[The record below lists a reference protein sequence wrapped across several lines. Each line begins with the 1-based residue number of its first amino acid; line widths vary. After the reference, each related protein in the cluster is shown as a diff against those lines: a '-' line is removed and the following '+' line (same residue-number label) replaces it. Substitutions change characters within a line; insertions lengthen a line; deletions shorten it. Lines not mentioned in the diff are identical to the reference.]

1 MAPPGKNPLPDFN
14 SFPNKSAY
22 VRLVRNFC
30 RGKEEDEAIELICRI
45 FPKTM
50 IDSYYNRFLD
60 ESFEGEMNAEELL
73 EHVENYVKDQD
84 LKDTLW
90 DKAKAAYDIRFSFG
104 SQEACQK
111 LLIELY
117 GRFRVMLK
125 GMEKNEVQRV
135 VVTRF
140 LSLIPPKMG
149 RKLIEKFENPTY
161 DDVLKF
167 AADSDKK
174 YDVEKRSK
182 NQDQR
187 KRDFK
192 DKEKK
197 EFSKGNLSK
206 PIKRLDNGENK
217 DDKEESKIKIAFFF
231 KDEIN
236 DVSNAIVNIDGY
248 GDVTM
253 YLDSCSS
260 INIIPKALA
269 DKLLEKL
276 GDVSLVNAESFSI
289 KGIHES
295 YSKTCG
301 ALELRISIPNS
312 LVNKEKIVFY
322 IDKEAISPLLSKN
335 FLKKFNI
342 NPVDYDGS
350 KTNSDFNGM
359 VIDQAS
365 DKFISLLKSMP
376 LLYDDKNDYPNNV
389 CKTSFTISNQY
400 YPVRKK
406 IIPVSKELDEHVRS
420 NIEKQIKKG
429 WLEPVPVGTMVDNV
443 NSMVIVKKDKNE
455 DPVRV
460 CFNCTHINKFLTI
473 PEDSDELPSIKDL
486 LHVDVDR
493 ISLYDIRS
501 AFNRIDV
508 EEECRQY
515 LVLGTPYGMFR
526 SKVLVFGLKLSPYIW
541 MKTIKKV
548 LEPVIEHIKIYYDDI
563 VNVAKGKL
571 HDEINCKIIEC
582 LNKVNMQLTPNKC
595 AIGVNKGI
603 FLGYLIECP
612 LKISIPKDRVEALL
626 QLPCP
631 KNSKEVMELMGRFQ
645 YFAAMIPN
653 FAELTAPIHDFKNR
667 KGEFQKELYPH
678 FELLKRATAKS
689 VSLEAIRN
697 NCKNLVI
704 YASFSDIAICS
715 IMKACY
721 KDEMRIFAVGGRK
734 LRASEKNYG
743 KPEKVLLAVRE
754 IIAQNKYI
762 SANFEIL
769 VYSEVQGIQKA
780 WDSEIGMVSST
791 FQRLMYEL
799 KAFNLNFIYVKGN
812 RNDSN
817 FLLKSNY
824 SSNISQAT
832 SFIAKVEN
840 DFDYFPI
847 SPDELKKE
855 YFSDKDAIL
864 LGIYISEGF
873 LPESKKLELNY
884 ALRSKLDKVECKNGI
899 IYVEDKLLIPFNL
912 RSKLVDYLH
921 RYHASFDQMSRNV
934 KVNFVGNKILSLLKE
949 KANTCDICLTFRR
962 NSRKQISEWPKTD
975 DKRERFHADC
985 AEYGKHLFMVNCD
998 AHTGYCAAVVIK
1010 GVSSKDIIAAYSD
1023 TYERI
1028 ETPLIQVADN
1038 GRGFCATQTR
1048 EYLKDLGIVVL
1059 FSVPR
1064 CPESNGI
1071 AEKCIGLIKGYLD
1084 KHEKKESFKILLQK
1098 AVNAVNNRVVDGISI
1113 KRKFFG
1119 YSDKELVTMKYNF
1132 KSYPFACNI
1141 KYKLDRGEKT
1151 WNNGKCLERIGNNMF
1166 RITDDEEKNV
1176 YIRKADSIMFLDKR
1190 GTVTSVDQINKLVY
1204 QEKENVIETSEMNV
1218 SDEPDKEYI
1227 KIESEQD
1234 FQNFRLSRPDF
1245 RLFLSIDGSTEKGK
1259 GYGGVIWGY
1268 INNSLP
1274 EVVPFR
1280 GSKGLASSAQFL
1292 EVSALEEG
1300 LKKLESDKNDER
1312 FKGKLAIVTD
1322 SDYVGRSVTCY
1333 LSKWEKTNFITTKG
1347 SKVKHEQQWKNILSS
1362 LTGWKEIIVLKAA
1375 AHKDILINEAA
1386 DMQSKLGAA
1395 ESISKSSITIEAEEG
1410 DD

>member
-1 MAPPGKNPLPDFN
+1 G
-14 SFPNKSAY
+14 
-22 VRLVRNFC
+22 
-30 RGKEEDEAIELICRI
+30 
-45 FPKTM
+45 
-50 IDSYYNRFLD
+50 
-60 ESFEGEMNAEELL
+60 
-73 EHVENYVKDQD
+73 
-84 LKDTLW
+84 
-90 DKAKAAYDIRFSFG
+90 DI
-104 SQEACQK
+104 
-111 LLIELY
+111 
-117 GRFRVMLK
+117 
-125 GMEKNEVQRV
+125 
-135 VVTRF
+135 
-140 LSLIPPKMG
+140 SL
-149 RKLIEKFENPTY
+149 
-161 DDVLKF
+161 
-167 AADSDKK
+167 A
-174 YDVEKRSK
+174 
-182 NQDQR
+182 
-187 KRDFK
+187 
-192 DKEKK
+192 
-197 EFSKGNLSK
+197 
-206 PIKRLDNGENK
+206 
-217 DDKEESKIKIAFFF
+217 
-231 KDEIN
+231 
-236 DVSNAIVNIDGY
+236 
-248 GDVTM
+248 
-253 YLDSCSS
+253 
-260 INIIPKALA
+260 
-269 DKLLEKL
+269 
-276 GDVSLVNAESFSI
+276 NAESFSI

-301 ALELRISIPNS
+301 ALELSISIPNS
-312 LVNKEKIVFY
+312 IVNKEKTIFY

-350 KTNSDFNGM
+350 KANNDFNGM

-389 CKTSFTISNQY
+389 CKTSFTVSSQY
-400 YPVRKK
+400 YPIRKK
-406 IIPVSKELDEHVRS
+406 IIPVPKELDEHVRL
-420 NIEKQIKKG
+420 NIKKQIEKG
-429 WLEPVPVGTMVDNV
+429 WLEPVPVGTMIDNV
-443 NSMVIVKKDKNE
+443 NSMVIVKKDKIE

-508 EEECRQY
+508 EEDCRQY
-515 LVLGTPYGMFR
+515 LVVEHPMACLER
-526 SKVLVFGLKLSPYIW
+526 
-541 MKTIKKV
+541 V

-582 LNKVNMQLTPNKC
+582 LHKVNMQLTPSKC

-631 KNSKEVMELMGRFQ
+631 RNSKEVMELMGRFQ

-653 FAELTAPIHDFKNR
+653 FAGLTAPIHDFKNR
-667 KGEFQKELYPH
+667 KGDFQNELYPH
-678 FELLKRATAKS
+678 FESLKRATAKC
-689 VSLEAIRN
+689 VSLEAIRS
-697 NCKNLVI
+697 NCKNLAI
-704 YASFSDIAICS
+704 YISFSNIAVCS

-780 WDSEIGMVSST
+780 WDSEIGVVSST

-799 KAFNLNFIYVKGN
+799 KAFNLNFIYVKEN
-812 RNDSN
+812 KNDSN

-824 SSNISQAT
+824 STNVSQAI

-840 DFDYFPI
+840 DFDSFPI

-864 LGIYISEGF
+864 LGIYRSEGF

-884 ALRSKLDKVECKNGI
+884 TLRSKLDKVEYKNGI
-899 IYVEDKLLIPFNL
+899 IYVEDKLLIPFSL

-949 KANTCDICLTFRR
+949 KANTCEVCLTFRR

-998 AHTGYCAAVVIK
+998 AHTGYCAAVMVK
-1010 GVSSKDIIAAYSD
+1010 GVSAKDIIAAYSD

-1048 EYLKDLGIVVL
+1048 EYLQDLGIVVL

-1071 AEKCIGLIKGYLD
+1071 AEKCIGLIKCYLD
-1084 KHEKKESFKILLQK
+1084 KQEKKESFKILLQK
-1098 AVNAVNNRVVDGISI
+1098 AVNAVNNRVVNGISV

-1119 YSDKELVTMKYNF
+1119 YSDEELVTMKYNF
-1132 KSYPFACNI
+1132 KSYPFVCNI
-1141 KYKLDRGEKT
+1141 KYKLDKGEKI
-1151 WNNGKCLERIGNNMF
+1151 WKNGKCLERIGKNMF

-1190 GTVTSVDQINKLVY
+1190 GTVTSVDKINKLVY
-1204 QEKENVIETSEMNV
+1204 QEKENTIETLEIDV
-1218 SDEPDKEYI
+1218 PDEPDREYI
-1227 KIESEQD
+1227 KIDNEQD
-1234 FQNFRLSRPDF
+1234 FQNFRLSRPEF
-1245 RLFLSIDGSTEKGK
+1245 RLFLSVDGSTEKGK

-1268 INNSLP
+1268 INNELP

-1280 GSKGLASSAQFL
+1280 GPKGLASSAQFL

-1322 SDYVGRSVTCY
+1322 SDYVGRSVAYY
-1333 LSKWEKTNFITTKG
+1333 LSKWEKTNFMTTKG
-1347 SKVKHEQQWKNILSS
+1347 SKVKHEQQWKNILSN
-1362 LTGWKEIIVLKAA
+1362 LTGWNEIIVLKAA
-1375 AHKDILINEAA
+1375 AHKNILINEAA
-1386 DMQSKLGAA
+1386 DIQSKLGAA
-1395 ESISKSSITIEAEEG
+1395 ESTSKSSTTIEAEEG